1 MNLLELFIMCGMLI
15 NMYEN
20 GIPKEGMRAADGARI
35 MYAELVTDVM
45 H

>member
-1 MNLLELFIMCGMLI
+1 MNLLELFIMSGILI
-15 NMYEN
+15 DMYEN
-20 GIPKEGMRAADGARI
+20 GIPKEWIRAADGARI